1 MKKIHYRNIGFPKT
15 GTNWL
20 WVQLMKHPEV
30 DCKLESNYK
39 EYSVSN
45 LALYKKLYEKYE
57 VSINL
62 DVHVYDRLL
71 PENHYLSIEKIHEH
85 TTHVSMILRNPYE
98 IINSMFNME
107 KNRNMNFDF
116 TPQQY
121 ITKSYKTYS
130 DFKKIFSDW
139 ERSILPVKYMFYD
152 DFLNDPENYFYDICD
167 YIGIKRHYKDIG
179 VKFKTDIKTPLTFD
193 NEEIIKYINASI
205 GVIEDKFSRDLSHWK
220 KQ

>member
-1 MKKIHYRNIGFPKT
+1 MRKIHYRNIGFPKT

-20 WVQLMKHPEV
+20 WVQLMRHPQV

-39 EYSVSN
+39 EYNVSN
-45 LALYKKLYEKYE
+45 LALYKKLYEKYD

-71 PENHYLSIEKIHEH
+71 PENHHLSIEKIHEH
-85 TTHVSMILRNPYE
+85 TTHITMILRNPYE

-107 KNRNMNFDF
+107 KNRNINYNL
-116 TPQQY
+116 TPDEH
-121 ITKSYKTYS
+121 INKCYKTYS
-130 DFKKIFSDW
+130 DFTKIFSDW
-139 ERSILPVKYMFYD
+139 ERCVLPVKYMFYD
-152 DFLNDPENYFYDICD
+152 DLLNDPENYFYDICD

-179 VKFKTDIKTPLTFD
+179 VKFKTEIKTPLTFD
-193 NEEIIKYINASI
+193 NDEIIKYINTGIS
-205 GVIEDKFSRDLSHWK
+205 VIEDRLDRDLSHWK